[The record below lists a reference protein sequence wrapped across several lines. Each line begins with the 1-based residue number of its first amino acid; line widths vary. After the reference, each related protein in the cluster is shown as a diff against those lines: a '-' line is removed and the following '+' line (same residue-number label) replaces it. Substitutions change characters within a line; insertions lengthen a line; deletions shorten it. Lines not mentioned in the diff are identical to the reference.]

1 MQFSRRT
8 NNFLFW
14 IGLSLP
20 VFGLVAMTWLV
31 HQSSGQFTNSFN
43 WVLHSYKV
51 LDAIEQAQAH
61 VVDAEANRRG
71 YLLTGR
77 EDYFSPYDAAM
88 ASVNDDLEKLKS
100 LTGDN
105 IVQQTN
111 LVQLQEVVAARL
123 NLNYEQAA
131 SERTNT
137 PAVVL
142 TQRGRETINQLH
154 HILFQMRE
162 AEQALLTHRQQEAE
176 ADALSTQIMSFMLIG
191 AVALALVFI
200 ILILVR
206 LEKLQQV
213 VTVCAWSGRVKDG
226 DRWMRLDEYLQQ
238 RFGLSVSH
246 GLSKDLALEMM
257 EQIKKSGDHPETPS
271 EPTQKR

>member
-1 MQFSRRT
+1 MRLTKRT
-8 NNFLFW
+8 NNILFW

-20 VFGLVAMTWLV
+20 IFGLVAMTWLV

-43 WVLHSYKV
+43 WVIHSYKV
-51 LDAIEQAQAH
+51 LDAIEQAQTH

-88 ASVNDDLEKLKS
+88 ASVNDDLERLKS

-105 IVQQTN
+105 LTQQTN
-111 LVQLQEVVAARL
+111 LIELKNVVSQRL
-123 NLNYEQAA
+123 ELNYEQAA

-142 TQRGRETINQLH
+142 TQRGRETIGQLH

-162 AEQALLTHRQQEAE
+162 SEQQLLTRRQQEAE
-176 ADALSTQIMSFMLIG
+176 TDALSTQIMSFMLIG
-191 AVALALVFI
+191 AVALALAFI

-213 VTVCAWSGRVKDG
+213 VTICAWTGRVKDG
-226 DRWMRLDEYLQQ
+226 DRWMRLDEYLQS

-246 GLSKDLALEMM
+246 GMSKDLAMEMM
-257 EQIKKSGDHPETPS
+257 EQLKKSGDPGTPPPETRK
-271 EPTQKR
+271 T